1 MDASKVTIEQIC
13 KEWLNMK
20 RLIVK
25 QSTYAKYDSV
35 VRKHILP
42 ELVTDP
48 SVQSKFFHA
57 QRLCGSKAGKRAGH

>member
-42 ELVTDP
+42 ELG
-48 SVQSKFFHA
+48 QI
-57 QRLCGSKAGKRAGH
+57 LCAE